1 MATRDTR
8 DQSRDEAKAPAAAQ
22 GAGAMPQVRWDDS
35 NMRTAYA
42 NVCNVIGTREEI
54 MLLFGANQAWQGGQR
69 EVRVVLSDRVVLNPY
84 AAKRL
89 CRMLEQGL
97 KEYEAQFGELKV

>member
-8 DQSRDEAKAPAAAQ
+8 DDFKQPLPTVAPAATP
-22 GAGAMPQVRWDDS
+22 AGSPKVKWDDS
-35 NMRTAYA
+35 SMRTAYA

-54 MLLFGANQAWQGGQR
+54 MLLFGANQAWQGGQK
-69 EVRVVLSDRVVLNPY
+69 EVTVVLSDRVVLNPY

-89 CRMLEQGL
+89 YQLLEQGI
-97 KEYEAQFGELKV
+97 KEYETRFGEMKL

>member
-1 MATRDTR
+1 MPTRETR
-8 DQSRDEAKAPAAAQ
+8 DQTPGEAELPANPQ
-22 GAGAMPQVRWDDS
+22 GPVAGPKVKWDDS

-54 MLLFGANQAWQGGQR
+54 MLLFGANQAWQSGQS
-69 EVRVVLSDRVVLNPY
+69 EVRVVLSDRVVLNPH

-89 CRMLEQGL
+89 YRMLEQGL
-97 KEYEAQFGELKV
+97 KEYEAHYGEMKL

>member
-8 DQSRDEAKAPAAAQ
+8 DNANATLKPTPAA
-22 GAGAMPQVRWDDS
+22 GTPTVKWDDS

-42 NVCNVIGTREEI
+42 NVCNVMGTREEI
-54 MLLFGANQAWQGGQR
+54 MLLFGANQTWQGGQA
-69 EVRVVLSDRVVLNPY
+69 EVKVHLSDRVVLNPF

-89 CRMLEQGL
+89 LQMLEQGL
-97 KEYEAQFGELKV
+97 KEYEARHGELKV

>member
-8 DQSRDEAKAPAAAQ
+8 DQIRDAAQAPAASQ
-22 GAGAMPQVRWDDS
+22 GADATPQVKWDDS

-54 MLLFGANQAWQGGQR
+54 MLLFGANQAWQSGQK

-89 CRMLEQGL
+89 CLLLEKGL
-97 KEYEAQFGELKV
+97 KEYEAQFGEMKV

>member
-8 DQSRDEAKAPAAAQ
+8 DNANATLKPTPSGEIPSVK
-22 GAGAMPQVRWDDS
+22 WDDS

-42 NVCNVIGTREEI
+42 NVCNVMGTREEI
-54 MLLFGANQAWQGGQR
+54 MLLFGANQTWQGGQA
-69 EVRVVLSDRVVLNPY
+69 EVRVQLSDRVVLNPF

-89 CRMLEQGL
+89 LQMLEQGL
-97 KEYEAQFGELKV
+97 KEYEARHGELKL